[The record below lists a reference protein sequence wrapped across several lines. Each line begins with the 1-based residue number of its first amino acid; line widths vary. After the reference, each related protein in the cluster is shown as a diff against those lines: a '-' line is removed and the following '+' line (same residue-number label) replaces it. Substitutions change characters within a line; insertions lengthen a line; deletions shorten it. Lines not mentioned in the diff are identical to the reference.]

1 MMRWRI
7 TFDVLLDAATP
18 ETARDALYGVTEE
31 LRAAVEVSATDV
43 ATHDAPLHAVLDA
56 IEEALRTGALDDGTP
71 VLAPDDAIDAL
82 DVVERRLIVRA
93 LASQGS
99 VARAARC
106 LGLGRNTLYRRLA
119 QHGLDL
125 PSAGAPPRVPPPLP
139 GDFARTS
146 PDAAPSK
153 GDR

>member
-1 MMRWRI
+1 MTDIDELRQRVI
-7 TFDVLLDAATP
+7 DAARAWRQSEDDYD
-18 ETARDALYGVTEE
+18 ET
-31 LRAAVEVSATDV
+31 
-43 ATHDAPLHAVLDA
+43 
-56 IEEALRTGALDDGTP
+56 DDL
-71 VLAPDDAIDAL
+71 VNAIDAL

>member
-1 MMRWRI
+1 MATRTTRRR
-7 TFDVLLDAATP
+7 TPTPPDPDA
-18 ETARDALYGVTEE
+18 G
-31 LRAAVEVSATDV
+31 
-43 ATHDAPLHAVLDA
+43 
-56 IEEALRTGALDDGTP
+56 
-71 VLAPDDAIDAL
+71 
-82 DVVERRLIVRA
+82 
-93 LASQGS
+93 
-99 VARAARC
+99 
-106 LGLGRNTLYRRLA
+106 NTLYRRLA